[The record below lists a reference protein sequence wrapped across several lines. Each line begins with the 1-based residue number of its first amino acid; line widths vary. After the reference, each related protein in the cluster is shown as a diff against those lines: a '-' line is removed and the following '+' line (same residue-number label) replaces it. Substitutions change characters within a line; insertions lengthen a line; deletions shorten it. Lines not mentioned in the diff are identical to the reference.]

1 MAGSQVRVLY
11 SFDAQ
16 PGTGELSV
24 NEGEILTVTRVDVGE
39 GWWEGTN
46 NKGMT
51 GLFPAAYVEDLSSA
65 PPPMPPPPLPSS
77 YANTSS
83 FSNDDWT
90 NDFGFALPATTKDTT
105 STTTTT
111 TTAAVSNT
119 PDSQP
124 NIGMKSHSSVNE
136 DDWDDEWDDD
146 DSEPG
151 TLNTNGTSM
160 YGFPQPKHI
169 VKQTNSIS
177 DISEKEGNRQPVRK
191 SFNRFSVLAKT
202 GLEDY
207 LAGLGKFNVDDIDKV
222 FIDDDGTAP
231 YWRTVGIEF
240 SCSITSPKKESKFH
254 GMKSFIAYTITP
266 SFTNQPVSRRYKHF
280 DWLHDRLSVKFSMI
294 PIPPLPEKQISGR
307 FEDDLIEYRMTM
319 LQSWIDRICHHPVLG
334 QCDVLKHFLTCPND
348 EKTWKAGKRKAESD
362 KLVGVNFYQAVQR
375 PDVPLDVAITENK
388 LESYNRFF
396 SHLDEATK
404 LLQGTC
410 VDQIKKHQGAFKRE
424 YTKISHSFSKLSRA
438 FDMDPSNIAPHLT
451 DGIRRVSDAY
461 QEIGTI
467 FEQEPKH
474 DWEPLSNLLYEYKG
488 LIDGFPSIISAAKN
502 SIGKRKQL
510 EKDAQEGKAD
520 IDQLPPVIN
529 RSDTVVYALHAEVT
543 NFHHQRQRDFKNAM
557 TSFLT
562 EQISFYQKVADQ
574 LRDTLQHFN
583 EI

>member
-1 MAGSQVRVLY
+1 M
-11 SFDAQ
+11 
-16 PGTGELSV
+16 
-24 NEGEILTVTRVDVGE
+24 N
-39 GWWEGTN
+39 
-46 NKGMT
+46 
-51 GLFPAAYVEDLSSA
+51 
-65 PPPMPPPPLPSS
+65 
-77 YANTSS
+77 
-83 FSNDDWT
+83 
-90 NDFGFALPATTKDTT
+90 
-105 STTTTT
+105 
-111 TTAAVSNT
+111 
-119 PDSQP
+119 
-124 NIGMKSHSSVNE
+124 
-136 DDWDDEWDDD
+136 DWDDEWDDD

-177 DISEKEGNRQPVRK
+177 DIS
-191 SFNRFSVLAKT
+191 
-202 GLEDY
+202 
-207 LAGLGKFNVDDIDKV
+207 GLGKFNVDDIDKV

-266 SFTNQPVSRRYKHF
+266 SDANTVFYLFKFTNQPVSRRYKHF

-294 PIPPLPEKQISGR
+294 PIPPLPEKQISGHLLTGR

-438 FDMDPSNIAPHLT
+438 FDMDPSNS
-451 DGIRRVSDAY
+451 DDAY

-502 SIGKRKQL
+502 SIGIDTKIPIL